1 MNIRER
7 KPRQKK
13 PNSALQ
19 HLRLSTDFWSV
30 MREELLNALSFVCIH
45 RDVFLEYDKV
55 IEIYASRY
63 PWRMLLTIPLS
74 E

>member
-13 PNSALQ
+13 TEFCFTTPKTFNRFLEC
-19 HLRLSTDFWSV
+19 
-30 MREELLNALSFVCIH
+30 EELLNALSFVCIH
-45 RDVFLEYDKV
+45 RDVFLDNDKT
-55 IEIYASRY
+55 IEIYASKY